1 MGFLFNDLGECR
13 EKIMENFSKTDS
25 YLFAIKHNSKA
36 KGFLKLLASGLYYT
50 LDSSRT
56 FLLNFNEKGIFE
68 KEISN
73 STKGDFLL
81 MPWDEINSF
90 EIDERSNKAFINFS
104 HLGKKI
110 SYEISFKG
118 RMCEDNINNFRNL
131 KGNNWNRI

>member
-1 MGFLFNDLGECR
+1 MGFLFNDLDEFR
-13 EKIMENFSKTDS
+13 EKINEKFKNTDS
-25 YLFAIKHNSKA
+25 YLFAIKHNSPT
-36 KGFLKLLASGLYYT
+36 KGFLKLMASNLYNT

-73 STKGDFLL
+73 STKDNFLL
-81 MPWDEINSF
+81 MPWNEINSF
-90 EIDERSNKAFINFS
+90 EIDEKSNKAFINFS

-118 RMCEDNINNFRNL
+118 IMCQDNLENFKNL
-131 KGNNWNRI
+131 KENNWHRL

>member
-1 MGFLFNDLGECR
+1 MRFLFNDLGECR
-13 EKIMENFSKTDS
+13 EKIRENFSKTDS

-56 FLLNFNEKGIFE
+56 FLLNFTEKGIYE

-73 STKGDFLL
+73 STKDNFLL
-81 MPWDEINSF
+81 MPWNEINFF
-90 EIDERSNKAFINFS
+90 EIDEKSNKAFINFS

-118 RMCEDNINNFRNL
+118 KMCEDNLENFKNL
-131 KGNNWNRI
+131 KENNWHRL

>member
-13 EKIMENFSKTDS
+13 EKIRENFSKTDS

-36 KGFLKLLASGLYYT
+36 KGLLKLLVSNLYNT

-56 FLLNFNEKGIFE
+56 FLLNFNEKGIYE

-90 EIDERSNKAFINFS
+90 EIDERSNKAFIKFS
-104 HLGKKI
+104 HLGKNI
-110 SYEISFKG
+110 SYEISFNGK
-118 RMCEDNINNFRNL
+118 MCEDNLDNFKNL
-131 KGNNWNRI
+131 KENNWHRL

>member
-13 EKIMENFSKTDS
+13 EKIRENFSKTDS

-36 KGFLKLLASGLYYT
+36 KGLLKLLVSDLYNT

-56 FLLNFNEKGIFE
+56 FLLNFNEKGIYE

-73 STKGDFLL
+73 STKGDFIL

-104 HLGKKI
+104 HLGKNI
-110 SYEISFKG
+110 SYEISFNGK
-118 RMCEDNINNFRNL
+118 MCEDNLDNFKNL
-131 KGNNWNRI
+131 KENNWHRL

>member
-1 MGFLFNDLGECR
+1 MGILFNDLDEFR
-13 EKIMENFSKTDS
+13 EKIRENFSKTDS

-36 KGFLKLLASGLYYT
+36 KGFLKLMVSNLYNT
-50 LDSSRT
+50 MDSSRT
-56 FLLNFNEKGIFE
+56 FLLNFTEKGIYE

-73 STKGDFLL
+73 STRGDFIL

-90 EIDERSNKAFINFS
+90 EIDEKSNKAFINFS

-118 RMCEDNINNFRNL
+118 KMCEDNVENFKNL
-131 KGNNWNRI
+131 KENNWHRL

>member
-13 EKIMENFSKTDS
+13 EKIRENFSKTDS

-73 STKGDFLL
+73 SIKGDFIL
-81 MPWDEINSF
+81 MPWHEIESF
-90 EIDERSNKAFINFS
+90 DIDEKSNKAFINFS

-118 RMCEDNINNFRNL
+118 RMCEDNINNFKNL
-131 KGNNWNRI
+131 RGNNWNRI

>member
-1 MGFLFNDLGECR
+1 MGILFNNLDEIR
-13 EKIMENFSKTDS
+13 EKIKKNFSKTDS
-25 YLFAIKHNSKA
+25 YLFAIKHNSTG
-36 KGFLKLLASGLYYT
+36 KGFLKLMVSNLYNT
-50 LDSSRT
+50 MDSSRT

-73 STKGDFLL
+73 STKGEFLL

-104 HLGKKI
+104 HLGKNI

-118 RMCEDNINNFRNL
+118 KMCKDNLDNFKNL
-131 KGNNWNRI
+131 KENNWHRL

>member
-13 EKIMENFSKTDS
+13 EKIRENFSKTDS

-56 FLLNFNEKGIFE
+56 FILNFTEKGIYE

-73 STKGDFLL
+73 SIKGDFIL
-81 MPWDEINSF
+81 MPWHEIESF
-90 EIDERSNKAFINFS
+90 DIDEKSNKAFINFS

>member
-1 MGFLFNDLGECR
+1 MRFLFNDLGECR
-13 EKIMENFSKTDS
+13 EKIRENFSKTDS

-56 FLLNFNEKGIFE
+56 FLLNFTEKGIYE

-73 STKGDFLL
+73 STKDNFLL
-81 MPWDEINSF
+81 MPWNEINSF
-90 EIDERSNKAFINFS
+90 EIDEKSNKAFINFS

-118 RMCEDNINNFRNL
+118 KMCEDNVDNFKNL
-131 KGNNWNRI
+131 KENNWHRL

>member
-1 MGFLFNDLGECR
+1 MGFLFNDVNEFR
-13 EKIMENFSKTDS
+13 EKINEKFKNTDS

-36 KGFLKLLASGLYYT
+36 KGFLKLLASNLYNT
-50 LDSSRT
+50 MDSSRT
-56 FLLNFNEKGIFE
+56 FLLNFNEKGIYE

-73 STKGDFLL
+73 STKGGFIL

-90 EIDERSNKAFINFS
+90 EIDEKSNKAFINFS

-118 RMCEDNINNFRNL
+118 KMCEDNLDNFKNL
-131 KGNNWNRI
+131 KENKWYRL

>member
-13 EKIMENFSKTDS
+13 EKIRENFSKTDS

-73 STKGDFLL
+73 STKGDFIL

-90 EIDERSNKAFINFS
+90 EIDEKSNKAFINFS

-118 RMCEDNINNFRNL
+118 KMCEDNLDNFKNL
-131 KGNNWNRI
+131 KENKWYRL

>member
-13 EKIMENFSKTDS
+13 EKIRENFSKTDS

-36 KGFLKLLASGLYYT
+36 KGFLKLLASNLYNT
-50 LDSSRT
+50 MDSSRT

-90 EIDERSNKAFINFS
+90 EIDEKSNKAFINFS

-118 RMCEDNINNFRNL
+118 KMCEDNLENFKNL
-131 KGNNWNRI
+131 KENNWHRL